1 MSKEIKYKS
10 ILLVAV
16 PIILESLAQNILN
29 ITDTAFMGRV
39 GEISLG
45 AAAIGSVFYFAFIM
59 IAFGLG
65 IGAQIIMARRFGE
78 KNYKSIGKVFV
89 QTQYML
95 IAFALF
101 VFLILKF
108 TMPQILEGIV
118 DSPEIRK
125 EASYYLNF
133 RLYGFLPAFLNVSF
147 RAFYVGIA
155 KTRVITYTTLIMTAV
170 NIFLNY
176 ALIFG
181 NFGFPAL
188 GIKGAAIASVC
199 AEFTAL
205 LFFAGYTFIKMPH
218 KNFGLFNFSLPQP
231 KLLKRILKISYPLM
245 LQYFVSLSCWFTFF
259 VLIEKM
265 GSLELAVSNV
275 IRSIYIFMLL
285 PIWGFSA
292 TTNTFVS
299 QFLGRGNSEA
309 MRSIIIKVLHLCLPL
324 IIFIVI
330 IMAIFPHQVLGLL
343 TNDINIISA
352 AIPVYFVVL
361 GSAPLI
367 AAATIFFSALT
378 GTGKTNVTLIIE
390 ILVLSVYML
399 FAWFF
404 IIKIKMPLEVAWTV
418 EYIYAILMASGSL
431 LYLKYGNWRKAKV

>member
-1 MSKEIKYKS
+1 MSSEIKYKA

-39 GEISLG
+39 GEVSLG

-78 KNYKSIGKVFV
+78 NNFKEIGKVFV
-89 QTQYML
+89 QTQYTL
-95 IAFALF
+95 IAFALL
-101 VFLILKF
+101 VFIILKF
-108 TMPQILEGIV
+108 SMPQILGGIV
-118 DSPEIRK
+118 DSDEIRN
-125 EASYYLNF
+125 EVSVYLKY
-133 RLYGFLPAFLNVSF
+133 RVYGFLPAFINVSF

-155 KTRVITYTTLIMTAV
+155 NTRVITFTTIVMTVV
-170 NIFLNY
+170 NVVLNY
-176 ALIFG
+176 FLIFG
-181 NFGFPAL
+181 NFGFPEL

-205 LFFAGYTFIKMPH
+205 LFFAGYTFVKMPH
-218 KNFGLFNFSLPQP
+218 KNYGLFNFSLPDP
-231 KLLKRILKISYPLM
+231 LLLKRILKISYPLM

-275 IRSIYIFMLL
+275 IRSVYIFMLL

-299 QFLGRGNSEA
+299 QYIGKGKTDE
-309 MRSIIIKVLHLCLPL
+309 MREIIKKVLYLCMP
-324 IIFIVI
+324 FILSLVI
-330 IMAIFPHQVLGLL
+330 IMAFFPYQVLGIL
-343 TNDINIISA
+343 TNEIHIIEASLSS
-352 AIPVYFVVL
+352 YYVVL
-361 GSAPLI
+361 GSAPLLAFAI
-367 AAATIFFSALT
+367 ILFSALT
-378 GTGKTNVTLIIE
+378 GTGKTTVTLIIE
-390 ILVLSVYML
+390 LIVLSVYLL
-399 FAWFF
+399 FAWLI
-404 IIKIKMPLEVAWTV
+404 IIKLKMSLEVAWTV
-418 EYIYAILMASGSL
+418 EYIYAILMAVSSL
-431 LYLKYGNWRKAKV
+431 VYLKYGNWRKAKV